1 MQDFHIFQFLDKKA
15 MSLRP
20 PGCGNLLLKN
30 EIRKGII
37 G

>member
-20 PGCGNLLLKN
+20 PCCGNLLLKN